1 MVAIERQD
9 RMTAEIETTNK
20 TFLDPRRR
28 MTLDAI
34 EESN

>member
-9 RMTAEIETTNK
+9 RMTAENETTNK
-20 TFLDPRRR
+20 TFLDPWHR
-28 MTLDAI
+28 MMLDAI